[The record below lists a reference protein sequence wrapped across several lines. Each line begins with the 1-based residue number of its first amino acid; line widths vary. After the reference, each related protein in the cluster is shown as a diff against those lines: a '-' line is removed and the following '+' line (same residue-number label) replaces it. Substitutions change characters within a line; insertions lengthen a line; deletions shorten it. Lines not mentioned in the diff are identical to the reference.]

1 MGVRNQCLKIRFAL
15 GIERSLPLSI
25 SSSVVVYVQSTHM
38 GFISQTSGKVAISA
52 AKYVWITHSGL
63 CNLDHWSGDTAIEV
77 CEIIFLSRPR
87 ILKPPCQKAMLWKFG

>member
-1 MGVRNQCLKIRFAL
+1 MGVRNQCLKIRFAM
-15 GIERSLPLSI
+15 GNRKIT
-25 SSSVVVYVQSTHM
+25 SSKRFNSVVVNVDSLLIWDSLDK
-38 GFISQTSGKVAISA
+38 GILCQTSGKVAISA

-87 ILKPPCQKAMLWKFG
+87 I

>member
-1 MGVRNQCLKIRFAL
+1 MSKNKICYGFWKVTSSKYFKQCS
-15 GIERSLPLSI
+15 IECG
-25 SSSVVVYVQSTHM
+25 QSTYM

-87 ILKPPCQKAMLWKFG
+87 I

>member
-1 MGVRNQCLKIRFAL
+1 
-15 GIERSLPLSI
+15 
-25 SSSVVVYVQSTHM
+25 M

-63 CNLDHWSGDTAIEV
+63 CNLDHWSGDTAIMIEV

-87 ILKPPCQKAMLWKFG
+87 I

>member
-1 MGVRNQCLKIRFAL
+1 MGVRNQCLKIRFAIY
-15 GIERSLPLSI
+15 GYRKVT
-25 SSSVVVYVQSTHM
+25 SSKHFKQCSTSSEYGQSTHM

-87 ILKPPCQKAMLWKFG
+87 I

>member
-25 SSSVVVYVQSTHM
+25 SSSVVVIDCGQSTHM

-87 ILKPPCQKAMLWKFG
+87 I